1 MAARTSH
8 QFFSGSKVNSRQIDQ
23 GVPMGESPQHALNP
37 PALSEQVKE
46 REMKGTS
53 GTIDT
58 NSHDVWNKTGTVPVY
73 PCCHNVIISS
83 APFM

>member
-1 MAARTSH
+1 
-8 QFFSGSKVNSRQIDQ
+8 
-23 GVPMGESPQHALNP
+23 MGESPQHALNP

-58 NSHDVWNKTGTVPVY
+58 NSHDV
-73 PCCHNVIISS
+73 
-83 APFM
+83 